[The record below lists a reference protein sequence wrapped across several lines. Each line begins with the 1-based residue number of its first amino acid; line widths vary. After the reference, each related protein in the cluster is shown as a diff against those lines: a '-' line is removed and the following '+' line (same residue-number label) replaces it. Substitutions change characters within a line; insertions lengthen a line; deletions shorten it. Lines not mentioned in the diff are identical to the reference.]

1 MSRLKM
7 SKVLRVLA
15 RCRTNCRFSES
26 WIYQRFI
33 RSDPSTMV
41 SLVEVGGYS
50 SGSGGYLN
58 FSHSDAEYTAGEATK
73 SSGANV
79 EAVASASVSQ
89 ATDIQI
95 FTREGRHIA
104 GTAPD
109 ANEIIRLKEAYDR
122 KRFNSSAEY
131 VGDYLNGSGE
141 DGYLGMSVQ
150 NLDQVGML
158 VDLDSSGSKA
168 TATFSVFDGVDTN
181 ETSVNGLFCIANN

>member
-1 MSRLKM
+1 
-7 SKVLRVLA
+7 
-15 RCRTNCRFSES
+15 
-26 WIYQRFI
+26 
-33 RSDPSTMV
+33 MV

-109 ANEIIRLKEAYDR
+109 ANEIIRLKEAMTE
-122 KRFNSSAEY
+122 KNGFNSSADY
-131 VGDYLNGSGE
+131 VGDYLNDGSGE

-168 TATFSVFDGVDTN
+168 TATFC
-181 ETSVNGLFCIANN
+181 L